1 MLLLACLLGGGL
13 PLRPWRRCRLGLGPR
28 LVEASTFCRTCQRCI
43 RPRMSWPRRS
53 GERRRW
59 RRRRP
64 RRRRRGKR
72 RRLCRRECRRRL
84 RWWRLLGRG
93 SFGLDAM
100 RRLCRRAHR
109 PRLSW
114 PRRSGNWRRW
124 RQKLLRKGL
133 RQRLLW
139 LERRRCRLFGW
150 RRRRPLWERRRCLRR
165 GKGRRR
171 RCNGKR
177 RRCLVGVASYP
188 GVLKIAPR
196 RLESESIQ
204 MV

>member
-1 MLLLACLLGGGL
+1 MLGASKRVLIQTNTPPYHYINNTVIMNKIGVMLLLACLLGGGL
-13 PLRPWRRCRLGLGPR
+13 LRPWRRYRLGLGPR
-28 LVEASTFCRTCQRCI
+28 LVEANKFRRTCQRCL

-53 GERRRW
+53 GERRRGC
-59 RRRRP
+59 
-64 RRRRRGKR
+64 GKR

-124 RQKLLRKGL
+124 RRKLLRKGL

-139 LERRRCRLFGW
+139 LERRRCRLFG
-150 RRRRPLWERRRCLRR
+150 
-165 GKGRRR
+165 
-171 RCNGKR
+171 
-177 RRCLVGVASYP
+177 
-188 GVLKIAPR
+188 
-196 RLESESIQ
+196 
-204 MV
+204 